1 MTLSTTA
8 INILAETIAPKAAEA
23 LLMSE
28 EWVTL
33 CQDLVPSIV
42 DAELGEMDPDL
53 YFDISLAVMD
63 HLTIKVVKNL
73 TIKAV

>member
-1 MTLSTTA
+1 MTLSTKA

-42 DAELGEMDPDL
+42 DAELGECEEDL
-53 YFDISLAVMD
+53 YFELSLAVME
-63 HLTIKVVKNL
+63 HL